1 MKSSIAAT
9 SRWTKGRFS
18 NFFSS
23 PADNSDVG
31 ASSTD
36 QSSAQGEELHH
47 RKHCEEENDGK
58 RSKKSHVSTST
69 MQIQNRRDEYE
80 YDDEDED
87 EDNGRIVIKPV
98 NDEDDTSVIITFNQ
112 SISPFIIT

>member
-69 MQIQNRRDEYE
+69 MQYKIGGMNT
-80 YDDEDED
+80 
-87 EDNGRIVIKPV
+87 NMMMKMKMKIMVGL
-98 NDEDDTSVIITFNQ
+98 SSNQ
-112 SISPFIIT
+112 SMMKTIHR